1 MAESRGR
8 RQLLTHARRIHW
20 GRAQPAEATT
30 AAARAC
36 LSRRPMPDEAMVG
49 SWWRSTN
56 LGFEGKRGA
65 GKSGEERGRG
75 GRGRGGGR
83 ARTMDGSRK
92 RKIETRGAEAAEEE
106 QRKKLQLKL
115 GKVHCNYC
123 KRDVSDQMYIK
134 SAVPAPPR
142 PAPPRPAPNTSHPA
156 LLASEAA
163 GCLPACAK

>member
-1 MAESRGR
+1 
-8 RQLLTHARRIHW
+8 
-20 GRAQPAEATT
+20 
-30 AAARAC
+30 
-36 LSRRPMPDEAMVG
+36 
-49 SWWRSTN
+49 
-56 LGFEGKRGA
+56 
-65 GKSGEERGRG
+65 
-75 GRGRGGGR
+75 
-83 ARTMDGSRK
+83 MDGSRK

-134 SAVPAPPR
+134 SAVPAPPPPPPPPPQHVPTR
-142 PAPPRPAPNTSHPA
+142 PNPPHPA